1 MRTILL
7 VEDHAESR
15 SSLAW
20 VLEKNGYA
28 VRQAPN
34 GRAALA
40 VARRE
45 TLHALILDLKLP
57 DMDGAAVLDGVLQ
70 QHPGLPAIVVTG
82 FGTVDTAVTAM
93 KRGATDFLSKPLVID
108 TLLATLARQIERA
121 SASGALAT
129 PPSRAAAE
137 MDELGIVGRSRA
149 MLELFDTVKR
159 LGRHPTTVLI
169 LGESGTGKEL
179 IARALHALGPRR
191 EGRFVAVNCATLSES
206 LLESELFGYEKGA
219 FTGADRPKQGVMETA
234 EDGTLFLDEV
244 NEMGLG
250 CQAKL
255 LRALERREFR
265 RVGGTSKIAVNFRL
279 LAASNSDLEALVASG
294 RFRADLYYRLKV
306 VTLSV
311 PPLRDRKDAIPVLAQ
326 RFLEDVARQSGLA
339 QRRLTADAIASLTRY
354 PWPGNIRELRNC
366 MESLTLTSASEE
378 IDVADL
384 PANLRQAKG
393 EGEIRLL
400 VGTRMEDAEREI
412 IRRTVEAYPTL
423 RDAARVLGIGLR
435 TLHTKL
441 RNHRLRP
448 ARARTRSAGS
458 ARHKAARASGVPKR
472 HS

>member
-28 VRQAPN
+28 VRQASN

-40 VARRE
+40 AARRE
-45 TLHALILDLKLP
+45 TLHALILDMKLP
-57 DMDGAAVLDGVLQ
+57 DMDGVAVLDGVLE

-82 FGTVDTAVTAM
+82 FGTVDGAVEAM
-93 KRGATDFLSKPLVID
+93 KRGAMDFLSKPLDIEG
-108 TLLATLARQIERA
+108 LLATLARGIEQA

-137 MDELGIVGRSRA
+137 MDRLGMIGRSRA

-159 LGRHPTTVLI
+159 LARHQSTILI

-191 EGRFVAVNCATLSES
+191 EGPFVAVNCATLSEP
-206 LLESELFGYEKGA
+206 LLESELFGHERGA
-219 FTGADRPKQGVMETA
+219 FTGADRTKEGVMEIA
-234 EDGTLFLDEV
+234 DGGTLFLDEV

-265 RVGGTSKIAVNFRL
+265 RVGGTRKIAVNIHL
-279 LAASNSDLEALVASG
+279 LAASNGDLEALVESR
-294 RFRADLYYRLKV
+294 RFRSDLYYRLKV
-306 VTLSV
+306 VTLTV

-326 RFLEDVARQSGLA
+326 RFLEDVARQSDLAPKRLTPDALA
-339 QRRLTADAIASLTRY
+339 QLARY
-354 PWPGNIRELRNC
+354 RWPGNIRELRNC
-366 MESLTLTSASEE
+366 MESLTLTSTRSQ

-384 PANLRQAKG
+384 PANVREVTVA
-393 EGEIRLL
+393 GEIRLA

-412 IRRTVEAYPTL
+412 IRRTIEAYPTL
-423 RDAARVLGIGLR
+423 KDAARVLGIGLR

-441 RNHRLRP
+441 KVLGIRP
-448 ARARTRSAGS
+448 ATRRPSAGS
-458 ARHKAARASGVPKR
+458 AAQARS
-472 HS
+472 